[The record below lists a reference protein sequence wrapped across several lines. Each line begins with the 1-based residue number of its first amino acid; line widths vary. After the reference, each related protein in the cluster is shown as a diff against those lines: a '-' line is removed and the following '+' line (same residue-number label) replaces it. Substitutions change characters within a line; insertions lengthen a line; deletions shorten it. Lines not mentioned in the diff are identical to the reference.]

1 MDITNFVNDIIDG
14 KRENFGLCIAFSPDY
29 ENYEFDITKYVGF
42 FTNHTNTFFEPYLET
57 IYDEGI
63 RDDRATFYLNKTNR
77 LYFYANINGE
87 PHNLDYLP
95 TCTIDDEEYPVKQAS
110 KGVYYAEITLLSS
123 VVGGNVVLYDK
134 WSNLSLNGLKMEDI
148 EMEFVTLNPNQYYS
162 LGNDIGNKQ
171 KTQPSFSGINY
182 GEKLG
187 KGEIR
192 QLTIDFRVPYT
203 TDKRVLVDSGEWRL
217 YTKDNKDEIDVFK
230 YQLIE
235 KGYLHN
241 FVMINTNDLVPGKY
255 FIDLKIQNG
264 RNTNYFKECFIF
276 EVVSNITEIYKNRL
290 IYELNVINEMN
301 FPNYFLVVYDFIRFA
316 KKNGILVGPGRGS
329 AAGSL
334 VAYSLGITD
343 IDPIKYNLLFERF
356 LNPERKTMPDI
367 DTDFPDNRRDEV
379 INYVIEK
386 YGKRRVSGIVTFGTM
401 SAKQVLRDVSRVLNI
416 PIYKVDGLCK
426 FIPGITK
433 DKLKDFYEKNPA
445 FKARIDSDTLLSDM
459 YKIALKL
466 EGFPRHTSSHA
477 AGIIMSQVDLDE
489 VIPLTTGDDMYL
501 TSYSMEYLED
511 LGLLKMDFLGL
522 KNLTII
528 DNIIKDIK
536 EQTGEVIEF
545 SNISLDDKDTL
556 NIFETA
562 NTSGIFQFESV
573 GMRNFLRR
581 LKPNTFEDI
590 FAAIAL
596 FRPGP
601 AINIDTYIKR
611 KHGEEKV
618 EYLDESLKD
627 ILSNTYGILIYQEQI
642 MQLASIYAG
651 YTLGEA
657 DILRRAMSKKKL
669 ELLKNEEEKFIAKS
683 VQKGHNAT
691 QAKQIFDLVLNF
703 AGYGFNR
710 SHSVAYSLIAY
721 KMAYLKTH
729 YKTIFFANL
738 LTNVIGS
745 ESKTHEYIMEAK
757 ANKIDVIK
765 PTISESEERYIVKDN
780 KIIYPISNIK
790 SVGAVVSK
798 TIKTAKEEGKFL
810 NIYDCFS
817 RLYIAG
823 IGKKTFEV
831 LIYADVFKEFG
842 FNRATLIYNLDSLF
856 NYAELT
862 KDIDPSLVMKPEIEE
877 QAEYQNVFLLE
888 KEKEVF
894 GFYLSYHPTT
904 MYKKDNPYCITL
916 NNISQYFSKKV
927 DTLILVDKIKVIDTK
942 KGDKMA
948 FITGS
953 DETGTMDYTLFPKT
967 YKEYSNIQKGDLLK
981 VRGNVERRLDQYQI
995 IIEKI
1000 KNLQEEAK
1008 NEE

>member
-1 MDITNFVNDIIDG
+1 MYIPLYN
-14 KRENFGLCIAFSPDY
+14 KS
-29 ENYEFDITKYVGF
+29 NY
-42 FTNHTNTFFEPYLET
+42 
-57 IYDEGI
+57 
-63 RDDRATFYLNKTNR
+63 
-77 LYFYANINGE
+77 
-87 PHNLDYLP
+87 
-95 TCTIDDEEYPVKQAS
+95 
-110 KGVYYAEITLLSS
+110 TLLSS
-123 VVGGNVVLYDK
+123 LLKIDDLITYAEKNNISSLSLTDTTMYGTMEFITKCKSKNIKPIIGLDVILNDYNIVLYAK
-134 WSNLSLNGLKMEDI
+134 NYQGYKNLIKLSTIQNERKITEEDISTYNENLIMIIPYQYKEKYNDLKRIYNEIFIGYTTKKEELEVLLITKDIVFFRENLYLTKNDASTLTYLYKIRDGKTVSDEVSYQVENHELEIENLLDLTDNQGLINTIKIADSCNLEFPPSKLLLPIYECDDPKQYLFELCKKGLSKRLNGNI
-148 EMEFVTLNPNQYYS
+148 P
-162 LGNDIGNKQ
+162 
-171 KTQPSFSGINY
+171 
-182 GEKLG
+182 
-187 KGEIR
+187 
-192 QLTIDFRVPYT
+192 
-203 TDKRVLVDSGEWRL
+203 
-217 YTKDNKDEIDVFK
+217 DN
-230 YQLIE
+230 
-235 KGYLHN
+235 
-241 FVMINTNDLVPGKY
+241 
-255 FIDLKIQNG
+255 
-264 RNTNYFKECFIF
+264 
-276 EVVSNITEIYKNRL
+276 YKNRL
-290 IYELNVINEMN
+290 IYELKVINEMN

-401 SAKQVLRDVSRVLNI
+401 GAKQVIRDVARVLNI
-416 PIYKVDGLCK
+416 PTYKIDGLCK
-426 FIPGITK
+426 FIPGFTK
-433 DKLKDFYEKNPA
+433 DKLKDFYEKNPS
-445 FKARIDSDTLLSDM
+445 FKARIDSDTLLTNM

-477 AGIIMSQVDLDE
+477 AGVIMSQVDLDE
-489 VIPLTTGDDMYL
+489 VIPLTTGDGMYL

-545 SNISLDDKDTL
+545 ASIPLDDREALT
-556 NIFETA
+556 IFETA

-601 AINIDTYIKR
+601 AVNIDTYIKR

-618 EYLDESLKD
+618 SYLDDSLKD

-642 MQLASIYAG
+642 MQLASIYAD
-651 YTLGEA
+651 YSLGEA
-657 DILRRAMSKKKL
+657 DILRRAMSKKKVD
-669 ELLKNEEEKFIAKS
+669 LLKNEEEKFIEKS
-683 VQKGHNAT
+683 IKKGHSYD
-691 QAKQIFDLVLNF
+691 QAKKIFELVLNF

-710 SHSVAYSLIAY
+710 SHSVAYALIAY

-745 ESKTHEYIMEAK
+745 ETKTHEYIMEAK
-757 ANKIDVIK
+757 ANKIDVVK
-765 PTISESEERYIVKDN
+765 PTINQSEERYIVKNN
-780 KIIYPISNIK
+780 KIIYPLSNIK

-798 TIKTAKEEGKFL
+798 TIKEAKKDGPF
-810 NIYDCFS
+810 IDIFDCFS

-823 IGKKTFEV
+823 IGKKTLEV
-831 LIYADVFKEFG
+831 LIMADVFKEFNY
-842 FNRATLIYNLDSLF
+842 NRATLIYNLDSLF

-862 KDIDPSLVMKPEIEE
+862 KDIDPSLVMKPEIEI
-877 QAEYQNVFLLE
+877 QKEYDNTYLLE

-894 GFYLSYHPTT
+894 GFYLSSHPTT

-916 NNISQYFSKKV
+916 NNIGEHFSKKV
-927 DTLILVDKIKVIDTK
+927 DTLILVDKIKIIDTK

-953 DETGTMDYTLFPKT
+953 DETGTMDYTLFPKI

-981 VRGNVERRLDQYQI
+981 IRGNVERRLDQLQI
-995 IIEKI
+995 IVERI
-1000 KNLQEEAK
+1000 KNLQEEAH